1 MCPCI
6 NWVAQNTKQHPF
18 LIHAGRLYTICFF
31 FFVFSKQH
39 AFHSKNRDS
48 SERTLHPISHAINVI
63 QLNGKQLGEK
73 GQGALVSRQ
82 KMAEQLLIYPHPTAR
97 IHQQSFRGWTACGWA
112 FGSYKG
118 GPTVRFLEWSH
129 MPV

>member
-82 KMAEQLLIYPHPTAR
+82 KMAEQSLIIAC
-97 IHQQSFRGWTACGWA
+97 IHQHTI
-112 FGSYKG
+112 
-118 GPTVRFLEWSH
+118 
-129 MPV
+129 